1 MTIRALTLTACII
14 VTCAGLVLAQPPATA
29 GRAAPPRTDQPA
41 PATAAPRAATP
52 APRREGQPVNIKVD
66 FTLTDQRNG
75 GPAVKRTVSIVVADG
90 RTGQIRSQSDV
101 IGIPGGVPLNI
112 DTAPELL
119 SDGKIRLGFN
129 LQYDWPA
136 PLDQTDRNAPPRGT
150 LTKTAMHDSA
160 TLIVESGKTMTAA
173 QSADPIGDRQVTVE
187 VKATILR

>member
-1 MTIRALTLTACII
+1 MTIRALALTACVLI
-14 VTCAGLVLAQPPATA
+14 TGAGLALAQPPATA
-29 GRAAPPRTDQPA
+29 GRAAPPRNDQPT
-41 PATAAPRAATP
+41 PAAAPRAATP

-101 IGIPGGVPLNI
+101 IGISGGVPLNI

-150 LTKTAMHDSA
+150 LMKTAMHDSA